1 MTKTVNGNLEKNV
14 RKPLCVRYFT
24 ISNKKKSVNM
34 QKTTYLLFLIE
45 IKITKQDQHLDIK
58 FKTWLANSIYIRR
71 TKH

>member
-1 MTKTVNGNLEKNV
+1 M
-14 RKPLCVRYFT
+14 
-24 ISNKKKSVNM
+24 
-34 QKTTYLLFLIE
+34 TTYLLFLIE

>member
-24 ISNKKKSVNM
+24 ISNIKKN
-34 QKTTYLLFLIE
+34 LL
-45 IKITKQDQHLDIK
+45 IKDNLFTFSNRNKNKQDQHLDIK